1 MENSPHLVRR
11 LSQLST
17 VLLDQR
23 WSVIFR
29 KMLNQF
35 LSDGRL
41 MAGVKIDP
49 AKTGLSSKDTT
60 YNIIIVIIII

>member
-1 MENSPHLVRR
+1 
-11 LSQLST
+11 
-17 VLLDQR
+17 
-23 WSVIFR
+23 
-29 KMLNQF
+29 MLNQF